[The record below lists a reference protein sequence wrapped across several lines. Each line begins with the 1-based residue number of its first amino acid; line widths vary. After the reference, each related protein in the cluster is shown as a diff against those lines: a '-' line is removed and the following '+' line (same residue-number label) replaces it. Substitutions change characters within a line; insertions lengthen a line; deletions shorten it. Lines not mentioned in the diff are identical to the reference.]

1 MINYKSLI
9 IGAGLASV
17 AVSGSF
23 AADLPMAEPV
33 EYVKVC
39 DTYGKGYFYIPGT
52 DTCLKISG
60 LVRMD
65 LKAEQDDASID
76 EAGNDFY
83 TDVRARLQVDAR
95 SETEWGTLRSFI
107 EYEGRSD
114 SNGGYDDGAST
125 VNVRQAFVQFAGFTA
140 GRLSRSLYDFVP
152 YKTIGDLFSDEQVNT
167 FAYTA
172 SFGKGFEF
180 NIGMEDKYFRARP
193 VNDIDPAG
201 EGNPLDGDDLDQV
214 FPNGIASL
222 VMKQAW
228 GDAKISAA
236 IQDNEGDTDDFRP
249 EGDSIGWAVQAGLS
263 INLPSEAKGS
273 KIWAMG
279 AYTEGATSYVG
290 GEDFSG
296 NFRNFSIPGG
306 LLADQSVVDGELVNV
321 EAFSVG
327 GGVAWFWTKSLNSHV
342 SVIYTDFDRPSG
354 TTFGGT
360 LADEDF
366 DFLFVE
372 ASTFWSPVSNLE
384 LGLALQY
391 GRLEFDGPVP
401 ITGTPA
407 RAVNGGEEDVFAG
420 VLRVARTF

>member
-17 AVSGSF
+17 AASGSL

-52 DTCLKISG
+52 DTCLKIGG
-60 LVRMD
+60 LVRGDFKGEMD
-65 LKAEQDDASID
+65 DSTVD

-83 TDVRARLQVDAR
+83 TDIRARLQVDAR

-114 SNGGYDDGAST
+114 SNGGYSNGAST
-125 VNVRQAFVQFAGFTA
+125 VSLRQAFVQFAGFTA

-172 SFGKGFEF
+172 SFGDGFEF
-180 NIGMEDKYFRARP
+180 NIGMEDKFFRGRP
-193 VNDIDPAG
+193 VADVFGAP
-201 EGNPLDGDDLDQV
+201 DQV
-214 FPNGIASL
+214 WPNGIASL
-222 VMKQAW
+222 VVKQAW

-236 IQDNEGDTDDFRP
+236 VQDNAGDLYEDFDGDD
-249 EGDSIGWAVQAGLS
+249 IGFAVQAGLS
-263 INLPSEAKGS
+263 INLPTEAKGS

-279 AYTEGATSYVG
+279 AYTEGASSYVG
-290 GEDFSG
+290 GEDFNG
-296 NFRNFSIPGG
+296 NFRNFSIPAAM
-306 LLADQSVVDGELVNV
+306 LADQSVNLDGERENV

-327 GGVAWFWTKSLNSHV
+327 AGVAYFWTKSLNSHV
-342 SVIYTDFDRPSG
+342 SVIYTDYDRPDAVG
-354 TTFGGT
+354 
-360 LADEDF
+360 LAGEDF
-366 DFLFVE
+366 NFLFVE

-391 GRLEFDGPVP
+391 GNLDVSDAVQATINDG
-401 ITGTPA
+401 
-407 RAVNGGEEDVFAG
+407 EDDTFAG

>member
-52 DTCLKISG
+52 DTCLKIGG

-65 LKAEQDDASID
+65 SKWEEDGATDDEEGD
-76 EAGNDFY
+76 DFY
-83 TDVRARLQVDAR
+83 TDVRGRLQVDAR

-107 EYEGRSD
+107 EFEGRSD
-114 SNGGYDDGAST
+114 SNGGYDDGASS

-172 SFGKGFEF
+172 SLGGGFEF

-193 VNDIDPAG
+193 FDLDDG
-201 EGNPLDGDDLDQV
+201 ESDLDQV
-214 FPNGIASL
+214 WPNGIASL
-222 VMKQAW
+222 VVKQAW

-236 IQDNEGDTDDFRP
+236 VQDNEGDGF
-249 EGDSIGWAVQAGLS
+249 EGIEDSIGWAVQAGLS
-263 INLPSEAKGS
+263 VNLPTEAKGS
-273 KIWAMG
+273 KVWVQA
-279 AYTEGATSYVG
+279 AYTEGATSYIG

-296 NFRNFSIPGG
+296 NFRNDPDFGGG
-306 LLADQSVVDGELVNV
+306 LLRDQDENGENV

-327 GGVAWFWTKSLNSHV
+327 GGVAYFWNKSINSHV
-342 SVIYTDFDRPSG
+342 SVIYSDFDRSDATAIP
-354 TTFGGT
+354 
-360 LADEDF
+360 DF
-366 DFLFVE
+366 NVLFVE

-391 GRLEFDGPVP
+391 QNLEIEGVDL
-401 ITGTPA
+401 
-407 RAVNGGEEDVFAG
+407 GEDEDQFAG

>member
-65 LKAEQDDASID
+65 LKAEQDDQVD
-76 EAGNDFY
+76 EEGDDFY

-114 SNGGYDDGAST
+114 SNGGYSNGAST
-125 VNVRQAFVQFAGFTA
+125 VSLRQAFVQFAGFTA

-172 SFGKGFEF
+172 SLGGGFEF
-180 NIGMEDKYFRARP
+180 NIGMEDKYFRGIT
-193 VNDIDPAG
+193 ND
-201 EGNPLDGDDLDQV
+201 EFDDELDQV
-214 FPNGIASL
+214 WPNAIASL
-222 VMKQAW
+222 VLKQAW

-236 IQDNEGDTDDFRP
+236 VQDNAGDTRDGLVEDD
-249 EGDSIGWAVQAGLS
+249 IGWAVQAGLS
-263 INLPSEAKGS
+263 VNLPAGEKGS
-273 KIWAMG
+273 KVWVQG
-279 AYTEGATSYVG
+279 AYTEGATSYIG
-290 GEDFSG
+290 AEDFSG
-296 NFRNFSIPGG
+296 NFRNDLSFGD
-306 LLADQSVVDGELVNV
+306 LLEDQDENGVNV
-321 EAFSVG
+321 QAFSVG
-327 GGVAWFWTKSLNSHV
+327 GGAAYFWTKSINSHV
-342 SVIYTDFDRPSG
+342 SVIYTEFDRDAAS
-354 TTFGGT
+354 
-360 LADEDF
+360 DISDF
-366 DFLFVE
+366 NLMFVE

-384 LGLALQY
+384 IGLALQY
-391 GRLEFDGPVP
+391 QNIELED
-401 ITGTPA
+401 
-407 RAVNGGEEDVFAG
+407 EDLGDDEDQFAG
-420 VLRVARTF
+420 VVRIARTF